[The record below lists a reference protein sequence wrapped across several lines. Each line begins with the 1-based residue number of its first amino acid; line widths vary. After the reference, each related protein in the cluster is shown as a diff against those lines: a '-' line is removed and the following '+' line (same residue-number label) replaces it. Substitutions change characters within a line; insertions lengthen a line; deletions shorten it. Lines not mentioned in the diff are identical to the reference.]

1 MPPRGKR
8 AAADGE
14 TATESKRYKS
24 AIDAMA
30 DEFVCPI
37 TQELP
42 VEPVMAQDGRIYE
55 KAAIED
61 WFVKKQGQPI
71 KSPVTNEPMGRTL
84 IASTQARNAI
94 RNMVESGALSGAKAD
109 AWKERMEGEAKVA
122 ELRRKAEAG
131 DADAMNKLYFVYR
144 DAQYGVSKDLTQA
157 FQWVKRAADLE
168 DVDGLRQ
175 LACCY
180 LYGRGTAKN
189 ESRGMVTFSQAAVLG
204 SEFACYVLG
213 LAYYEGFQGFDED
226 SQEAARWL
234 RKMPGC
240 SEKDGRHAR
249 DDAADMLSTLA

>member
-122 ELRRKAEAG
+122 ELRRMAEAG
-131 DADAMNKLYFVYR
+131 DAHAMTQLFHVYR
-144 DAQYGVSKDLTQA
+144 DAKYGVSKDLTQA
-157 FQWVKRAADLE
+157 FQWAKRAADLE
-168 DVDGLRQ
+168 DVRGMCSLGE
-175 LACCY
+175 CY
-180 LYGRGTAKN
+180 LYGEGTAEN
-189 ESRGMVTFSQAAVLG
+189 ETRGMVTLSQAAVLG
-204 SEFACYVLG
+204 SEFGCYMLG
-213 LAYYEGFQGFDED
+213 KAYYEGSDGFEKD
-226 SQEAARWL
+226 SQEAARWF

-240 SEKDGRHAR
+240 SVKDGYHLR
-249 DDAADMLSTLA
+249 DRAADMLSKLA

>member
-37 TQELP
+37 TRELP
-42 VEPVMAQDGRIYE
+42 LEPVMAQDGRIYE

-61 WFVKKQGQPI
+61 WFAKKQGQPI

-131 DADAMNKLYFVYR
+131 DAKAMCSLYFVYG
-144 DAQYGVSKDLTQA
+144 DAEYGVSKDYTQA
-157 FQWVKRAADLE
+157 FQWAKRAADLE
-168 DVDGLRQ
+168 NATGLSC
-175 LACCY
+175 LGECY
-180 LYGRGTAKN
+180 LSGHGTARN
-189 ESRGMVTFSQAAVLG
+189 VTRGMVAYGQAAALG
-204 SEFACYVLG
+204 SEVGCFALG
-213 LAYYEGFQGFDED
+213 WACHQGSHGFDKD

-234 RKMPGC
+234 RKMPSC
-240 SEKDGRHAR
+240 SVMDGRHVR
-249 DDAADMLSTLA
+249 DDAADMLSKLA